1 MAKRMALTHVA
12 LASPKC
18 PTLDRLL
25 FSLMPDEL
33 SVFSSHFGPW
43 TLALGLSHSPGEI
56 TLLSSVAIPWP
67 CHLHTCD
74 EANTQ
79 LCLHLAPHF
88 FFFFFTWEALVFW
101 IIDILRFQARDTLW
115 ISQKKWP
122 LFEEIQTPAGQF
134 LSSGSP
140 PTSHSHLKSQPA
152 GPLPGSA

>member
-1 MAKRMALTHVA
+1 MFKMPQEWPNQWPLIHVA

-18 PTLDRLL
+18 PTLDLLL

-74 EANTQ
+74 EVNTQ
-79 LCLHLAPHF
+79 LCPHLAPLF
-88 FFFFFTWEALVFW
+88 FFFYLGS
-101 IIDILRFQARDTLW
+101 ISILNYW
-115 ISQKKWP
+115 HSQ
-122 LFEEIQTPAGQF
+122 
-134 LSSGSP
+134 SSGQRHP
-140 PTSHSHLKSQPA
+140 VDKPKEVTPV
-152 GPLPGSA
+152 